1 MCIVAII
8 SLGGMCIR
16 VTISQPSSEFAS
28 HSISIFLD
36 GEYKGNIGLDGVLT
50 FETDHSPYTVKVI
63 CGEYSAAFPGIGDEI
78 LELRWVLKEPYIMFV
93 RKGK

>member
-1 MCIVAII
+1 
-8 SLGGMCIR
+8 MCIR

-63 CGEYSAAFPGIGDEI
+63 CGEYSAAFPRDRGRDFRASLGIERTVYNVC
-78 LELRWVLKEPYIMFV
+78 E
-93 RKGK
+93 KGKMRWL